1 MSVTREQFVT
11 EARTWLHTPFR
22 AQGRIKGVGVDCG
35 GLLVCTGKALG
46 LTEFD
51 VTGYK
56 LRLGSALM
64 AYCEDHMRRIP
75 LDRADAGDV
84 LLFAWN
90 GKPSHI
96 AILTDRDH
104 IIHAFVPNRE
114 VVEHRIDERM
124 RKLVLCAYH
133 VPGVE

>member
-1 MSVTREQFVT
+1 MTVTRAQFVA

-56 LRLGSALM
+56 LRIGRVLE
-64 AYCEDHMRRIP
+64 AYCERHMQRID
-75 LDRADAGDV
+75 LDRADAADV

-96 AILTDRDH
+96 AILTDREH
-104 IIHAFVPNRE
+104 MIHAFVPNRE
-114 VVEHRIDERM
+114 VVEHRLDARM
-124 RKLVLCAYH
+124 RLLVHRAYH
-133 VPGVE
+133 IPGVE

>member
-1 MSVTREQFVT
+1 MTVTRAQFVA
-11 EARTWLHTPFR
+11 EARTWLHTPFK
-22 AQGRIKGVGVDCG
+22 AQGRIKGVAVDCG

-56 LRLGSALM
+56 LRMGPALA

-75 LDRADAGDV
+75 FERAEAADV

-90 GKPSHI
+90 GKPMHI
-96 AILTDRDH
+96 AIMTDREH
-104 IIHAFVPNRE
+104 IIHAYAPNRE
-114 VVEHRIDERM
+114 VVEHRLDARM
-124 RKLVLCAYH
+124 LRLVHRAYS